1 MKNVVVMGGAF
12 NPPTVAH
19 GRLLG
24 AAMDAA
30 QAQLGIWLPA
40 SSEYVRRKLGAGREH
55 ELMSDGLRLAL
66 VRAAASEDGRQTVE
80 DYELRGAGTGYTVET
95 LEAVAAAHPGA
106 QLFFLIGSDKLRT
119 LPGWHRADELLSL
132 ARLLVVRR
140 GGEDPEE
147 LLRENPFLAARRER
161 FGVVAFPSGME
172 HVSSSA
178 VRRLLREGDPRARDM
193 LPEAVWA
200 LLRGQDK

>member
-1 MKNVVVMGGAF
+1 
-12 NPPTVAH
+12 
-19 GRLLG
+19 
-24 AAMDAA
+24 
-30 QAQLGIWLPA
+30 
-40 SSEYVRRKLGAGREH
+40 
-55 ELMSDGLRLAL
+55 MSDGLRLAL

-80 DYELRGAGTGYTVET
+80 DYELRGAGTGYTAET

-106 QLFFLIGSDKLRT
+106 QLYFLIGSDKLRT

-132 ARLLVVRR
+132 ARMLVVRR
-140 GGEDPEE
+140 GGEDPER

-161 FGVVAFPSGME
+161 FGILAFPSRLE
-172 HVSSSA
+172 HVSSSE

-200 LLRGQDK
+200 LLRGQGK